1 MHTII
6 AVRSDARVSADPL
19 KDPHSM
25 RLEFVAGRG
34 RGRRDF
40 IVLYLTRRVA
50 SEVHVALSDALTR
63 KSPAWPKKGG
73 KT

>member
-1 MHTII
+1 
-6 AVRSDARVSADPL
+6 
-19 KDPHSM
+19 M